1 MMLVEQHK
9 RHNKVEMIR
18 QTELYCKLTNEQC
31 TWGWFIDPDK
41 FSFNQYNALN
51 KFRDFKNK
59 PSNLKTIKSYSN
71 IESCCD
77 GMFEMELT
85 VEESKLNRYIDKEV
99 IIRGLY
105 VFSMILY
112 CCYLLFVSNYL
123 Q

>member
-1 MMLVEQHK
+1 
-9 RHNKVEMIR
+9 MIR

-31 TWGWFIDPDK
+31 NWGWFIDPD
-41 FSFNQYNALN
+41 FNQYNDLN
-51 KFRDFKNK
+51 KTRDFKSK
-59 PSNLKTIKSYSN
+59 PFNLKTIKSYSN

-77 GMFEMELT
+77 EVFEMELT
-85 VEESKLNRYIDKEV
+85 VENSNLNRYIDKEV

-105 VFSMILY
+105 VFSMLLY